1 MNKNTTKP
9 PKSATKSSTSENSK
23 KKKEN
28 ILRNAILGLS
38 LIEAFGVIRSKRLRE
53 AMTQSRI
60 ILDQILI
67 GQVEKDVDVT
77 IQPN

>member
-38 LIEAFGVIRSKRLRE
+38 LIETFGVIRSKRLRE

-60 ILDQILI
+60 ILDQILT